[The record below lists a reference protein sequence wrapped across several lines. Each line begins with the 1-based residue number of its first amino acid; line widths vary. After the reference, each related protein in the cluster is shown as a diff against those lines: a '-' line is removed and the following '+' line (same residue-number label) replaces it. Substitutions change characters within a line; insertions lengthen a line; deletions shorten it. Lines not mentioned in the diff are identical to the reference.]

1 MTKVE
6 VKQESGDGS
15 VVVTDANSKAIGI
28 KKPHVLAQYRLVEAI
43 GEAAENRIYLGMCIP
58 LLYVV
63 SIDGDPVPQ
72 PTTKLQLEAL
82 IGRLDEAGLTAVQ
95 SGIAEHFQ
103 KKNEVAA
110 AKK

>member
-1 MTKVE
+1 MSIE

-15 VVVTDANSKAIGI
+15 VVVTASNGKAIGI
-28 KKPHVLAQYRLVEAI
+28 KRPHVLAQYKLVEAI
-43 GEAAENRIYLGMCIP
+43 GEAAENRVYLGMCVP

-72 PTTKLQLEAL
+72 PSTKLQLEAL
-82 IGRLDEAGLTAVQ
+82 IGRLDEAGLNAVQ
-95 SGIAEHFQ
+95 AGIAEHFQ
-103 KKNEVAA
+103 KKDEVAA